1 MNRINR
7 LEKSGILVLSK
18 PDRKREIEF
27 ELQYL
32 ASLSLSQRFSLVL
45 EKSQELKIN
54 LINNGHRET
63 SAIIKRK

>member
-1 MNRINR
+1 MNKMSR
-7 LEKSGILVLSK
+7 LAKKGILVLRK

-32 ASLSLSQRFSLVL
+32 ASLSLSQRFSLML
-45 EKSQELKIN
+45 KKSEELRAN

>member
-1 MNRINR
+1 MNRTSH
-7 LEKSGILVLSK
+7 LAKKGILVLRK
-18 PDRKREIEF
+18 PDRKKEIEF

-32 ASLSLSQRFSLVL
+32 ASLSLNQRFSLML
-45 EKSQELKIN
+45 EKSKELKTN

>member
-1 MNRINR
+1 MNRTNR
-7 LEKSGILVLSK
+7 LKKRGILVLRK

-32 ASLSLSQRFSLVL
+32 ASLSLNQRFSLML
-45 EKSQELKIN
+45 QKSKELKTN

>member
-1 MNRINR
+1 MSRVA
-7 LEKSGILVLSK
+7 KKGILVLRK
-18 PDRKREIEF
+18 PDRIKEIEF

-32 ASLSLSQRFSLVL
+32 ASLSLNQRFSLML
-45 EKSQELKIN
+45 EKSEELRTN